1 MKKIYYLISLLLV
14 MTGCEDF
21 LDTDNLTKKDTS
33 NFPQTVEDASQALV
47 GVYATLPFGFGNPSV
62 ENPLL
67 VSEILSDD
75 RLGGGG
81 DTDRKMQAY
90 NVMLKTDDNMLSTF
104 WAQRYQGIFRANML
118 MSTINN
124 IKKWESEA
132 QKKQLL
138 GEVFFLRA
146 YSYFELCRMFGT
158 VPLIVNPEPV
168 NYPRATPDKLYAQ
181 IASDLKEAIN
191 LMSSAAFGVSDA
203 PALGHATKW
212 AAEALMARV
221 FLFYTG
227 YYNKTEISL
236 EDGTVVSKQD
246 VVTWLNDCITNSG
259 HGLIDDFRNLWPY
272 SNEYTSP
279 DYFYAKSNKL
289 SWIGEAG
296 KNKETIYALKFST
309 RGNWTNIAH
318 ANAVI
323 CYFSL
328 RNQPDYTKVFP
339 FGQGYG
345 AATVSPS
352 LYEEWKS
359 KEPDDMRR
367 DGSVLNVNNPA
378 EGIAYIWGQGKQI
391 EESGYWQKKYI
402 AINHKKENGG
412 VENYSVPM
420 YGCSPNFQFDN
431 TQDQIIIRF
440 ADVLLMMAE
449 LNADVSS
456 LNQVRKRAGLKELQA
471 YSLEKLQDE
480 RRWELA
486 FEGHRYYDLLRW
498 NIADKALEKQN
509 GVKIKNRGADGV
521 MDMKNIGQR
530 IKDTG
535 GFLPIPQSQ
544 IDLSNGVLVQ
554 TPGWSDGNLLYVG
567 Y

>member
-1 MKKIYYLISLLLV
+1 MKKIIYIILPLLL
-14 MTGCEDF
+14 MGCEDF
-21 LDTDNLTKKDTS
+21 LDTESLVKKNTS

-47 GVYATLPFGFGNPSV
+47 GIYATLPFGFGGPTA

-81 DTDRKMQAY
+81 DGDRKFQAY
-90 NVMLKTDDNMLSTF
+90 NVLMKTDENMLSTF
-104 WAQRYQGIFRANML
+104 WSQRYQGIFRANTL
-118 MSTINN
+118 LSIVDN
-124 IKKWESEA
+124 IKKWDSES
-132 QKKQLL
+132 QKNQLL
-138 GEVFFLRA
+138 GETLYLRA

-158 VPLIVNPEPV
+158 VPLIITPDPV
-168 NYPRATPDKLYAQ
+168 NNPRATPEELYAR
-181 IASDLKEAIN
+181 IASDLKEAIRI
-191 LMSSAAFGVSDA
+191 MSPATFGTSGA
-203 PALGHATKW
+203 PELGHATKW

-227 YYNKTEISL
+227 YYNKTEIPL
-236 EDGTVVSKQD
+236 TDGSTVKKQD
-246 VVTWLNDCITNSG
+246 VIAWLEDCINNSG

-279 DYFYAKSNKL
+279 DYEYANSNNLK
-289 SWIGEAG
+289 WAGESG
-296 KNKETIYALKFST
+296 GNKETIFALKFSI

-328 RNQPDYTKVFP
+328 RSQPDYTVVFP

-345 AATVSPS
+345 AATVSPVMF
-352 LYEEWKS
+352 EEWQT
-359 KEPDDMRR
+359 KEPGDLRR
-367 DGSVLNVNNPA
+367 DGSILDVDNPV
-378 EGIAYIWGQGKQI
+378 EKIEYTWGQGRQI
-391 EESGYWQKKYI
+391 EETGYWQKKYT
-402 AINHKKENGG
+402 AINHKKEDASI
-412 VENYSVPM
+412 ENFSVPM
-420 YGCSPNFQFDN
+420 YGCTPNFQFDN
-431 TQDQIIIRF
+431 TQDIIIIRF
-440 ADVLLMMAE
+440 ADILLMMAE
-449 LNADVSS
+449 LKEDAAYI
-456 LNQVRKRAGLKELQA
+456 NQIRKRAGLNDLPA

-498 NIADKALEKQN
+498 NIAGKALEKQH
-509 GVKIKNRGADGV
+509 GAKIKNRGVDGT
-521 MDMKNIGQR
+521 MDMKNIAQR

-535 GFLPIPQSQ
+535 GFMPVPQSQ
-544 IDLSNGVLVQ
+544 IDLSNGVLEQ
-554 TPGWSDGNLLYVG
+554 TPGWSDGNLLFAG